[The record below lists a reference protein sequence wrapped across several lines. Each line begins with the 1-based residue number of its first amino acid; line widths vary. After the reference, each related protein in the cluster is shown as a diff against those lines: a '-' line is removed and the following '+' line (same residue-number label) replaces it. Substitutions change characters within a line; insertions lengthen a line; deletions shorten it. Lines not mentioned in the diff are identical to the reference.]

1 MSLLPSYR
9 PLRRTGL
16 AIAPLA
22 LGTMNFGAA
31 ARGTPEPEAHAI
43 LDAFLALGGN
53 FVDTADV
60 YNGGASERVI
70 GTWLSQKSP
79 ETRNSIILATKVSQ
93 DVCAHAHAHT
103 HTHTHTHTYIHHNP
117 NRKIVSSVYSRHDG
131 IKGEKKGLL
140 KLGAQKGD
148 PAHVPSLLYAQHPAS
163 VPSAVS

>member
-31 ARGTPEPEAHAI
+31 ARGTSEPEAHAI

-60 YNGGASERVI
+60 YNGGESERVI
-70 GTWLSQKSP
+70 GAWLSQKSP

-93 DVCAHAHAHT
+93 RASDVCAPPPPPSPQT
-103 HTHTHTHTYIHHNP
+103 HTHTHGEA
-117 NRKIVSSVYSRHDG
+117 DG
-131 IKGEKKGLL
+131 
-140 KLGAQKGD
+140 
-148 PAHVPSLLYAQHPAS
+148 AS
-163 VPSAVS
+163 